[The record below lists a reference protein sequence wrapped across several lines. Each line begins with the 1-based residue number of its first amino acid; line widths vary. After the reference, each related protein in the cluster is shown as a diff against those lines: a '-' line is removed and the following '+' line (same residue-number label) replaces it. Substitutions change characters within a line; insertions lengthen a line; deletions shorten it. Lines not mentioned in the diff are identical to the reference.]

1 MRCEPAEWVSV
12 ATRQSGRRLAAQ
24 PTRCRSFG
32 KEIVM
37 HSGPTEPPREGR
49 RKALKMIAATG
60 LALAGGATAAATDGN
75 VLGRRIPASGER
87 LAAVGLGTYE
97 TFDVADAAL
106 PALQQVLAR
115 FVALG
120 GQMVDSSP
128 MYGRA
133 ESVLGHLAETLGA
146 RQRLFLATKVWT
158 SGEADGVRQMETSF
172 NRLRTRQLDLM
183 QVHNLVDW
191 QVHLATMRDWQR
203 QGRIRYL
210 GVTHY
215 HAGAHRQLETVLR
228 AARPDFVQI
237 NYSMAERDAESRLLP
252 LAQDLGIA
260 VIINRPFAQ
269 GALFTRVRGRPLP
282 AWAAEFD
289 CTSWAQFFLKFILAQ
304 PAVTCVI
311 PATSKVLHLEDNLAA
326 AQGRL
331 PDERQLSRMAGSL
344 RDA

>member
-1 MRCEPAEWVSV
+1 MRLEPTEVPCD
-12 ATRQSGRRLAAQ
+12 GRR
-24 PTRCRSFG
+24 
-32 KEIVM
+32 M
-37 HSGPTEPPREGR
+37 
-49 RKALKMIAATG
+49 ALKIIAATG
-60 LALAGGATAAATDGN
+60 LALAGGAPPTAADGN
-75 VLGRRIPASGER
+75 VLRRRIPASGER
-87 LAAVGLGTYE
+87 IAAIGLGTYE

-120 GQMVDSSP
+120 GQVVDSSP

-133 ESVLGHLAETLGA
+133 ESVLGHLAATLGT
-146 RQRLFLATKVWT
+146 RDRLFLATKVWT
-158 SGEADGVRQMETSF
+158 SGAAEGIRQMETSF
-172 NRLRTRQLDLM
+172 IRLRTRQLDLM

-203 QGRIRYL
+203 EGRIRYL

-215 HAGAHRQLETVLR
+215 YASAHRQVETVLR
-228 AARPDFVQI
+228 SARPDFVQI

-260 VIINRPFAQ
+260 VVINRPFAQ

-282 AWAAEFD
+282 AWTAEFD

-304 PAVTCVI
+304 PTVTCVI
-311 PATSKVLHLEDNLAA
+311 PATNKVQHLEDNLAA
-326 AQGRL
+326 ARGRL
-331 PDERQLSRMAGSL
+331 PDGRQRTRMAEHL
-344 RDA
+344 RDS

>member
-1 MRCEPAEWVSV
+1 MRLEPTEVPCD
-12 ATRQSGRRLAAQ
+12 GRR
-24 PTRCRSFG
+24 
-32 KEIVM
+32 M
-37 HSGPTEPPREGR
+37 
-49 RKALKMIAATG
+49 ALKIIAATG
-60 LALAGGATAAATDGN
+60 LALAGGAPPTAADGN
-75 VLGRRIPASGER
+75 VLRRRIPASGER
-87 LAAVGLGTYE
+87 IAAIGLGTYE

-120 GQMVDSSP
+120 GQVVDSSP

-133 ESVLGHLAETLGA
+133 ESVLGHLAATLGT
-146 RQRLFLATKVWT
+146 RDRLFLATKVWT
-158 SGEADGVRQMETSF
+158 SGAAEGIRQMETSF
-172 NRLRTRQLDLM
+172 IRLRTRQLDLM

-203 QGRIRYL
+203 EGRIRYL

-215 HAGAHRQLETVLR
+215 HASAHRQVETVLR
-228 AARPDFVQI
+228 SARPDFVQI

-260 VIINRPFAQ
+260 VVINRPFAQ

-282 AWAAEFD
+282 AWTAEFD

-304 PAVTCVI
+304 PTVTCVI
-311 PATSKVLHLEDNLAA
+311 PATNKVQHLEDNLAA
-326 AQGRL
+326 ARGRL
-331 PDERQLSRMAGSL
+331 PDGRQRTRMAEHL
-344 RDA
+344 RDS